1 MRTVEVTL
9 EGRVQRVGMRNF
21 VRRLAE
27 KHRITG
33 YVENLDDG
41 SVRIVA
47 RGDETE
53 LALFLNKVKKGSLAV
68 KLSGGKITRI
78 IEQSSQELE
87 FGGFEKR

>member
-1 MRTVEVTL
+1 VRTVEVTL

-53 LALFLNKVKKGSLAV
+53 LALFLRKVKKGSLAV

-87 FGGFEKR
+87 FRGFEKR

>member
-27 KHRITG
+27 KHGITG
-33 YVENLDDG
+33 YVENLEDG

-47 RGDETE
+47 RGNETE
-53 LALFLNKVKKGSLAV
+53 LALFLNKVKKASLAV
-68 KLSGGKITRI
+68 RLSGGKITKI
-78 IEQSSQELE
+78 IEQSSQELD
-87 FGGFEKR
+87 FRGFEKK